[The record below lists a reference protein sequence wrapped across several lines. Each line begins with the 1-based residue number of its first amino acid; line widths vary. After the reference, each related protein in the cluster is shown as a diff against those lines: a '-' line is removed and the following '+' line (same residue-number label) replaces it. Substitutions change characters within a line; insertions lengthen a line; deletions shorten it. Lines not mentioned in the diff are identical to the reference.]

1 MTAPPAPSSSSPPW
15 RLVILLGALTAFGG
29 VSIDLYLPALPQIG
43 RALRAAP
50 GQAEA
55 TVAIFVAGMA
65 IGQVVYGPASDRFG
79 RRAPM
84 LAGIALYTL
93 ATVACAFATTIE
105 ALLAARFVQA
115 LGGCAGMVISRAA
128 VRDQFDHTETARMLS
143 FMSLISG
150 MAPML
155 SPILGGIIVTWL
167 DWRATFWTM
176 VLFGAGAWIA
186 AFLWLK
192 ESRSAATL
200 AQAQLEGPL
209 RAFAALLRQRRVTG
223 YALAGALNGACLFAY
238 IAAAPLVVID
248 IYGVSPA
255 LFGWVFA
262 CNGAGL
268 VLGGQVNRSL
278 LKRWTPDFLLAR
290 MSAAAL
296 LFGALLALAVWTGI
310 GGAWTVFP
318 TLFAVVA
325 TYGMI
330 QANTTAGALNAD
342 PVRAGSTSALLG
354 ACTFGAGAAAGA
366 LTGALSDGSA
376 RPMATIMLVSLAGAV
391 AALHRLAFRR

>member
-1 MTAPPAPSSSSPPW
+1 MTAPPAPASASPPW

-29 VSIDLYLPALPQIG
+29 VSIDLYLPALPEIG

-150 MAPML
+150 LAPML
-155 SPILGGIIVTWL
+155 SPILGGVIVTWL
-167 DWRATFWTM
+167 GWRATFWTM
-176 VLFGAGAWIA
+176 VLFGVGAWGA

-209 RAFAALLRQRRVTG
+209 RAFAALLRQRRVAG

-255 LFGWVFA
+255 RFGWVFA
-262 CNGAGL
+262 FNGAGL
-268 VLGGQVNRSL
+268 VIGGQINRYL

-296 LFGALLALAVWTGI
+296 LFGVLLTLAVWTGV
-310 GGAWTVFP
+310 GGAWSVFP
-318 TLFAVVA
+318 TLFGVVS

-376 RPMATIMLVSLAGAV
+376 RPMATIMLISLAGAV